1 MISDEILETF
11 NSLNSPLEIK
21 RFQAKLYRIKINKA
35 LKRSFSESGGLLRFI
50 RYFWPVVEPY
60 TIFIEGWPLTAMT
73 EHLEAIVDG
82 TIPPRLLI
90 NICPGSMKSLL
101 CSVFFPLWLWS
112 AKNQPGARFVC
123 LSYSSDRPEKD
134 NGKFINI
141 IKSKEFQELY
151 GKSFS
156 LRRDGVQFVENDK
169 TGFKQAMGISGSVT
183 GQRGDYIILDDP
195 NNLAVNESAEVRDET
210 NRKFKEAIA
219 NRLNNMEKSVII
231 VIQQRAHR
239 EDVSGFILENK
250 LPYVHFCVPA
260 LFEENRKCI
269 TYTKDGDIFWE
280 DPRTDFEENFWPERF
295 PDEFIESQIN
305 IMDPHSF
312 AGQYLQRP
320 SPKDGGLIKLDYWN
334 PWFPEPSKVIV
345 NNQIRYSRQFPKFD
359 FILASLDPAFTEK
372 QHNDPSGFTIWG
384 TFTHNRDTV
393 KDGDGSRGVMLIDSF
408 TKRLEP
414 MGTPS
419 PLYKGETYS
428 DWKARTEED
437 WGLIETVH
445 DRCKRYGVN
454 VLLIE
459 AVQAQVTLVN
469 MMEKLFPRRTFS
481 IEAINPKG
489 LDKLAR
495 VKRIQPI
502 FSGGYVY
509 APCQAEFQWKDF
521 VKPVID
527 ECINFPYD
535 KHDDLVDSTTQALYW
550 LRSNGFLERKEEQFI
565 KKEDKAKQYKFPPPL
580 YQI

>member
-101 CSVFFPLWLWS
+101 CSVFFPLWLWT

-295 PDEFIESQIN
+295 PNKFIESQIN
-305 IMDPHSF
+305 IHGST
-312 AGQYLQRP
+312 
-320 SPKDGGLIKLDYWN
+320 
-334 PWFPEPSKVIV
+334 
-345 NNQIRYSRQFPKFD
+345 
-359 FILASLDPAFTEK
+359 FICR
-372 QHNDPSGFTIWG
+372 TI
-384 TFTHNRDTV
+384 
-393 KDGDGSRGVMLIDSF
+393 S
-408 TKRLEP
+408 TK
-414 MGTPS
+414 
-419 PLYKGETYS
+419 
-428 DWKARTEED
+428 
-437 WGLIETVH
+437 
-445 DRCKRYGVN
+445 
-454 VLLIE
+454 
-459 AVQAQVTLVN
+459 
-469 MMEKLFPRRTFS
+469 TFS
-481 IEAINPKG
+481 KRWWIN
-489 LDKLAR
+489 
-495 VKRIQPI
+495 
-502 FSGGYVY
+502 
-509 APCQAEFQWKDF
+509 
-521 VKPVID
+521 
-527 ECINFPYD
+527 
-535 KHDDLVDSTTQALYW
+535 
-550 LRSNGFLERKEEQFI
+550 
-565 KKEDKAKQYKFPPPL
+565 
-580 YQI
+580 